1 MVSLTRRQ
9 VSVILSVLYLGAL
22 TAMAAY
28 AVHQTS
34 TLSLPIPSSL
44 TTLALAL
51 PPFAGLCMETSTA
64 LASSLAQHPKLRHRH
79 ARNFPAVLLPS
90 TLTILGLLVY
100 ITVVATLS
108 GTHVSP
114 IGGLGCALREKWQSM
129 FHEKNAGKI
138 KRVQDAFD
146 CCGLR
151 SVRDMPFPFPGH
163 GGTVDTCS
171 QRFDRHVGCES
182 AWRDKE
188 RTVAGL
194 MIGVAVGVFIWV
206 AIIIVTPALHPT
218 WAHESMRLPHRVLEE
233 ENDAANRVIEYPA
246 QRYTDDPEGGNN
258 DARREID
265 GLNNDSRLALQVES
279 SRDHPSKMLA
289 DQGVWRGEDG
299 RT

>member
-1 MVSLTRRQ
+1 
-9 VSVILSVLYLGAL
+9 
-22 TAMAAY
+22 
-28 AVHQTS
+28 
-34 TLSLPIPSSL
+34 
-44 TTLALAL
+44 
-51 PPFAGLCMETSTA
+51 METSTA

-138 KRVQDAFD
+138 KRIQDAFD

-163 GGTVDTCS
+163 GVTVDTCS
-171 QRFDRHVGCES
+171 QRFDRQVGCES

-194 MIGVAVGVFIWV
+194 MIGVAVGVFVWV
-206 AIIIVTPALHPT
+206 VRRPVHNHSPLTLTLTIGYH
-218 WAHESMRLPHRVLEE
+218 HC
-233 ENDAANRVIEYPA
+233 DASIASNMGP
-246 QRYTDDPEGGNN
+246 
-258 DARREID
+258 REHA
-265 GLNNDSRLALQVES
+265 S
-279 SRDHPSKMLA
+279 PSP
-289 DQGVWRGEDG
+289 RP
-299 RT
+299 

>member
-1 MVSLTRRQ
+1 MVSLNRRQ

-28 AVHQTS
+28 AVHQNS
-34 TLSLPIPSSL
+34 TLSLPIPSTL
-44 TTLALAL
+44 TTLTLALA
-51 PPFAGLCMETSTA
+51 PFAGLCIETSTA

-108 GTHVSP
+108 GTHISP
-114 IGGLGCALREKWQSM
+114 VGGLGCALREKWQTM
-129 FHEKNAGKI
+129 FQHKSGSKI
-138 KRVQDAFD
+138 RTIQEALK
-146 CCGLR
+146 CCGFR
-151 SVRDMPFPFPGH
+151 NVRDMPFPFPGH
-163 GGTVDTCS
+163 GIAVDTCEM
-171 QRFDRHVGCES
+171 QYGYHVGCEG

-194 MIGVAVGVFIWV
+194 MIGVAVGVFVWV

-218 WAHESMRLPHRVLEE
+218 WAQQSMRHPHRMLQDES
-233 ENDAANRVIEYPA
+233 DAANRVIEYPS
-246 QRYTDDPEGGNN
+246 QRYTDDPEGGDE

-265 GLNNDSRLALQVES
+265 GLNNESRLALEVES
-279 SRDHPSKMLA
+279 SRDHPSKLLS

>member
-1 MVSLTRRQ
+1 MASLTRRQ
-9 VSVILSVLYLGAL
+9 ISVILSVL
-22 TAMAAY
+22 
-28 AVHQTS
+28 TS
-34 TLSLPIPSSL
+34 TLSLPIASSL

-108 GTHVSP
+108 GTHISP
-114 IGGLGCALREKWQSM
+114 VGGLGCALREKWQSM

-138 KRVQDAFD
+138 KRIQEAFD
-146 CCGLR
+146 CCGFR
-151 SVRDMPFPFPGH
+151 SVRDMPYPFPGH
-163 GGTVDTCS
+163 EITVDTCT
-171 QRFDRHVGCES
+171 QRFDRQIGCEG

-194 MIGVAVGVFIWV
+194 MIGVAVGVFVWV
-206 AIIIVTPALHPT
+206 RQAIIIVTPALHPT

-233 ENDAANRVIEYPA
+233 ESDAANRVIEYPA
-246 QRYTDDPEGGNN
+246 QRYTDDPEDADT
-258 DARREID
+258 DARREIA
-265 GLNNDSRLALQVES
+265 GLNNDSRLALQVEN

-289 DQGVWRGEDG
+289 DQGVWRDEDG